1 MFPGMLRFDYLPRL
15 DAPQG
20 IALPSPD
27 LPGNG
32 LLFYKI
38 QN

>member
-1 MFPGMLRFDYLPRL
+1 MFPGMLRFDDLPRL
-15 DAPQG
+15 DAPDD
-20 IALPSPD
+20 IALPLPD

-32 LLFYKI
+32 LLFYKT